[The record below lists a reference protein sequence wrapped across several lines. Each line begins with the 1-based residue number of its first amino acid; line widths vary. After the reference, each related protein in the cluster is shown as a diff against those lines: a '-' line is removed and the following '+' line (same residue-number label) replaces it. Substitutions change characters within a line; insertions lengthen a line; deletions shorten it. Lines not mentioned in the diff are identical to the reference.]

1 MDSKFDFAAMDE
13 LLAKAQKDETGQMA
27 SLIYDL
33 ILTSTK
39 AGLAGFDLKELATVT
54 TMGWF
59 ISQEPE
65 LQGIVQFLLD
75 KLKTDDQYLN

>member
-1 MDSKFDFAAMDE
+1 MDSKFDFGAMDE

-27 SLIYDL
+27 SLINDL

-39 AGLAGFDLKELATVT
+39 AGQAGFDLKELATVT

>member
-1 MDSKFDFAAMDE
+1 MDSKFDFGAMDE

-27 SLIYDL
+27 SLINDL

-39 AGLAGFDLKELATVT
+39 AGQAGFDLKELATVT

-65 LQGIVQFLLD
+65 LQGIVKFLLD
-75 KLKTDDQYLN
+75 KLKTDDDYLN

>member
-1 MDSKFDFAAMDE
+1 MVSKFDFGAMDE
-13 LLAKAQKDETGQMA
+13 LLTKAQKDETGQMA
-27 SLIYDL
+27 SLINDL

-39 AGLAGFDLKELATVT
+39 AGQAGFDLKELATVT

>member
-1 MDSKFDFAAMDE
+1 MDSKFDFGAMDE
-13 LLAKAQKDETGQMA
+13 LLTKAQKDETGQMA
-27 SLIYDL
+27 SLINDL

-39 AGLAGFDLKELATVT
+39 AGQAGFDLKELATVT

-65 LQGIVQFLLD
+65 LQGIVKFLLD